1 MNYWRMINI
10 SLLILL
16 IALSIY
22 GCKRQGETKEG
33 RASKEETPK
42 AETDML
48 KVTRKY
54 PIGSE
59 EASVILLEKTGPRTN
74 NINQPYEYSVKVT
87 NLTGMI
93 IRDVELIQRLPGNF
107 QIKGSDYKMREGAE
121 NGTVGLFLG
130 ELQPEESKVVRI
142 NGIFTEKGEMPLC
155 TDVTYKIPE
164 LCLSPNI
171 LEPMLSVTSQGPSEA
186 LICDV
191 IPIKVV
197 VSNKGEGAIRNVE
210 VRDSL
215 PPGLQTT
222 DNKTEIVQNI
232 GTLKPG
238 ESREVSVEVKADK
251 TGEFT
256 SAAKVVAEGGLNVE
270 SDPTTVVVS
279 EPVLDI
285 EKTGPEKRYLD
296 SEVAYEI
303 AVNNQGNGPALS
315 TVIEDAVPV
324 NMLYVKASEGG
335 TLSNGVVRWELGT
348 LEPQDARKVNVVL
361 RTKNVGKAVSVTTAK
376 ANCAKPVSASIE
388 TEVIGVPGILLEV
401 VDTKDPVPVG
411 DTTSYT
417 IAVTNQGS
425 EVGTNIEVACALD
438 DSMQFVSSSGAT
450 EGSPDGNMIRFD
462 PVTELAPKDKASWQ
476 VIVKARDQD
485 DARFKVSMV
494 EDCLDRP
501 VEETE
506 STNFYK

>member
-1 MNYWRMINI
+1 MNYCKMINVP
-10 SLLILL
+10 LLIIFL
-16 IALSIY
+16 ALSIY
-22 GCKRQGETKEG
+22 GCKRQGETKEE
-33 RASKEETPK
+33 RVSKEETSN

-54 PIGSE
+54 PIGDE
-59 EASVILLEKTGPRTN
+59 DTAILLVEKTGPKTG
-74 NINQPYEYSVKVT
+74 NINQPYEYSVKVM
-87 NLTGMI
+87 NLTKMTI
-93 IRDVELIQRLPGNF
+93 EDVELIQRLPENF
-107 QIKGSDYKMREGAE
+107 QIKDSDYKMREGAE
-121 NGTVGLFLG
+121 NDTVEWFLG
-130 ELQPEESKVVRI
+130 ELQPEESKVIRI

-164 LCLSPNI
+164 LCLAPSI
-171 LEPMLSVTSQGPSEA
+171 LEPILSVTSQGPSEA

-197 VSNKGEGAIRNVE
+197 VSNKGEAAIRNIE

-215 PPGLQTT
+215 PSGLQTT

-238 ESREVSVEVKADK
+238 ESREISVEVKADK

-270 SDPTTVVVS
+270 SDPATVVVS

-285 EKTGPEKRYLD
+285 EKIGPEKRYLD
-296 SEVAYEI
+296 SEVAYDI
-303 AVNNQGNGPALS
+303 AVNNQGDGPALS

-324 NMLYVKASEGG
+324 NMLYVKSSEGG
-335 TLSNGVVRWELGT
+335 TLSNGVVRWDLGT
-348 LEPQDARKVNVVL
+348 LEPQDVRKVNVVL
-361 RTKNVGKAVSVTTAK
+361 RTKSVGKAVSVTTAK

-388 TEVIGVPGILLEV
+388 TEVIGIPGILLEV
-401 VDTKDPVPVG
+401 VDTKDPVSVG
-411 DTTSYT
+411 DTTAYT

-425 EVGTNIEVACALD
+425 EISTNIEVACALD

-450 EGSPDGNMIRFD
+450 KGNSDGNVIRFD
-462 PVTELAPKDKASWQ
+462 RVTELAPKDKASWQ
-476 VIVKARDQD
+476 VIVKANDQD